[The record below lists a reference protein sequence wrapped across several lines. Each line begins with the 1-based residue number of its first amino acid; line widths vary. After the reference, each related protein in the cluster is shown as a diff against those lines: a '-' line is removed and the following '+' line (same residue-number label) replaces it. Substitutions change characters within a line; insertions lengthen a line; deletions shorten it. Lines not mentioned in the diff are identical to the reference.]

1 MAVVNDAAGKY
12 SGAGLKLNKY
22 LIKRPNYFLNTKRT
36 SSSAKIY

>member
-22 LIKRPNYFLNTKRT
+22 LIKRLITL
-36 SSSAKIY
+36 